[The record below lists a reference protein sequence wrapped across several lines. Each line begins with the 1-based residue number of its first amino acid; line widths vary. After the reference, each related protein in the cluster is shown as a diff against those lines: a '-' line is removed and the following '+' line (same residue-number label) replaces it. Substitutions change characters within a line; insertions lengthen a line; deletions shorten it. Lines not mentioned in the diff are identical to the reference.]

1 MVIGKHPINVY
12 IPIFFFFFN
21 TVPYPCLSC
30 TKHVKAP
37 FEYYIMKYGTVI
49 EEYKKLFI
57 DCSSSYQN
65 ASLQNMRRRKH
76 EKKFFHGDSN
86 PPEHEKIP

>member
-12 IPIFFFFFN
+12 IPMLLFFFN

-57 DCSSSYQN
+57 DCSSIPPLGHYQN
-65 ASLQNMRRRKH
+65 AS
-76 EKKFFHGDSN
+76 S
-86 PPEHEKIP
+86 